1 MAQCGP
7 WHKIDKKFVEIQ
19 NGGLDLFDEIRD
31 AKCCAI
37 KIKEPRL

>member
-1 MAQCGP
+1 M
-7 WHKIDKKFVEIQ
+7 DKKFVDIQ

-31 AKCCAI
+31 AECCAM